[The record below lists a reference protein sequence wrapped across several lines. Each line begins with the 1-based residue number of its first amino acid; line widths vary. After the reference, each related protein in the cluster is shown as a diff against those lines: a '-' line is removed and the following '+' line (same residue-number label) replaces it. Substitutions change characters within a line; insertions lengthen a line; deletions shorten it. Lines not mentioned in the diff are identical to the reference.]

1 MKWNLVFFDKV
12 ESTNDAAASLPF
24 KTCVVAKE
32 QTKARG
38 RMGRKWI
45 SLTGNLFFS
54 LVLKNYGMQ
63 TPLLS
68 FVLSLSVAECLKEFN
83 ATIKWP
89 NDVLIDS
96 KKASGI
102 LLENLGDK
110 VIAGVGINTQQAPF
124 EDVLYPTTS
133 LDGKIKNDV
142 LLKNILNS
150 LDENIHLFET
160 EGFQKIKDKWLTY
173 SKGVGQEI
181 IIRLPNEEIKGEFI
195 GLTDEGAVQIKT
207 KDLNCRFITAGD
219 VFFLDERKKND

>member
-1 MKWNLVFFDKV
+1 MKWNLIFFDKV

-24 KTCVVAKE
+24 NTCVVAKE

-54 LVLKNYGMQ
+54 LVLKNYGIQ

-83 ATIKWP
+83 VMIKWP

-96 KKASGI
+96 KKVSGI

-124 EDVLYPTTS
+124 KDVLYPTAS
-133 LDGKIKNDV
+133 LNGKIKNDV

-160 EGFQKIKDKWLTY
+160 EGFQKIKD
-173 SKGVGQEI
+173 GH
-181 IIRLPNEEIKGEFI
+181 
-195 GLTDEGAVQIKT
+195 
-207 KDLNCRFITAGD
+207 
-219 VFFLDERKKND
+219 

>member
-1 MKWNLVFFDKV
+1 MKWNLIFFDKV
-12 ESTNDAAASLPF
+12 ESTNDVAASLPLN
-24 KTCVVAKE
+24 TCVVAKE

-68 FVLSLSVAECLKEFN
+68 FVLSLSVAECLNEFDVML
-83 ATIKWP
+83 KWP
-89 NDVLIDS
+89 NDVLLEG
-96 KKASGI
+96 KKISGI

-110 VIAGVGINTQQAPF
+110 VIAGVGINTKQAPI
-124 EDVLYPTTS
+124 EEVLYPTTS
-133 LDGKIKNDV
+133 LFGKIKNDE
-142 LLKNILNS
+142 LLQNILNS
-150 LDENIHLFET
+150 LDENIRLFET
-160 EGFQKIKDKWLTY
+160 EGFQKIKEKWLAY
-173 SKGVGQEI
+173 SKGVGKEI

-207 KDLNCRFITAGD
+207 KDLHCRFITAGD
-219 VFFLDERKKND
+219 VFFIDERKIND